1 MQQLMILKLL
11 NIKIKKIKKK
21 ELKLFSA
28 FFFYINEKYIRNFD
42 EKLQNHLQ
50 FEVSLTLYLLE

>member
-21 ELKLFSA
+21 ELKLFST

>member
-21 ELKLFSA
+21 ELKLFST

-50 FEVSLTLYLLE
+50 FEVSLNHYTC